1 MYATRTR
8 ARLLP
13 GADNPLGE
21 RDFDVALYGISLE
34 LRPVIEDH
42 GTQHELR
49 LVRFPRRHEPAEY
62 AYDHERRPA
71 EGPARPI
78 FARP

>member
-8 ARLLP
+8 TRLLP

-21 RDFDVALYGISLE
+21 RDFEVALYGMSLE

-42 GTQHELR
+42 GAQHELR
-49 LVRFPRRHEPAEY
+49 LVQFPRRQEPAVY
-62 AYDHERRPA
+62 AYDHERRPTETPPLA
-71 EGPARPI
+71 M